1 VLTTTTGGA
10 GDVLSCDDAACLRSG
25 VDGPPP
31 PWPCGPGGELFR
43 PCCCEPPLPPP
54 PTPKFE
60 SEATA
65 GVGWPFDGRGG
76 TGLLP
81 LALVT
86 CGAGAADAGVGA
98 GPFLFL
104 DESDDEL
111 LLRESWKGRQ

>member
-1 VLTTTTGGA
+1 MLTTTTGGA
-10 GDVLSCDDAACLRSG
+10 GDVLSCYAAADLRSG
-25 VDGPPP
+25 VDGP
-31 PWPCGPGGELFR
+31 PWPCGPGGELLR
-43 PCCCEPPLPPP
+43 PCCEPPLPPP

-86 CGAGAADAGVGA
+86 CGAGAAGAGVGA

-111 LLRESWKGRQ
+111 LLRES